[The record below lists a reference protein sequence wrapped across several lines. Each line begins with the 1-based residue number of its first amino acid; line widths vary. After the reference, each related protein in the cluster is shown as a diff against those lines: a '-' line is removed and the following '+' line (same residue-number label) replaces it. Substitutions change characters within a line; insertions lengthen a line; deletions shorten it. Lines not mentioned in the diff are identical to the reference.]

1 MILEINASTLDSI
14 QIIKIATDIT
24 AFQLLARLER
34 CLGNSEGLQTCL
46 IRPRDVNASGKFPCV
61 FSYPCV
67 RFLHTR
73 ATQKYSR
80 VYLCF
85 VGCASHSSAEHLSL
99 LI

>member
-24 AFQLLARLER
+24 AFQFLARLRKMPWEFWR
-34 CLGNSEGLQTCL
+34 SSDLPHSPTWCKCFWQVS
-46 IRPRDVNASGKFPCV
+46 FM

-73 ATQKYSR
+73 ATPKYSR

-99 LI
+99 L